1 MMLRFGRKVEIVLAC
16 AVVPCALEVLP
27 ASTVLRWVNRTPRRR
42 GDAIAPG
49 RIAHHVD
56 RLLMRA
62 PGLWHYTCLRRA
74 TVLAVLLRR
83 DGRDANVVLG
93 ARRRSS
99 GELEAHAWVR
109 CDGEDPFLEHGDV
122 RSYQALRTPS
132 DTASHDP

>member
-1 MMLRFGRKVEIVLAC
+1 MLRFGRKVEIVLAC

-27 ASTVLRWVNRTPRRR
+27 ASTVLRWLKRTPRRN

-56 RLLMRA
+56 RLLIRA
-62 PGLWHYTCLRRA
+62 PWVWHYTCLRRA
-74 TVLAVLLRR
+74 AVLAALLRR
-83 DGRDANVVLG
+83 DGRDADVVLG
-93 ARRRSS
+93 ARRRAD

-122 RSYQALRTPS
+122 RSYRALRTPS
-132 DTASHDP
+132 DPTSHDP